1 MPAVS
6 PVRHTRFAAAFGA
19 LIITVCVGAAA
30 ISSCSARGEANAG
43 STTSAGASP
52 TPSPEDL
59 TTVFASLRWSDSA
72 ARSKLDEA
80 QYRGYW
86 ACMASRGFDFAFE
99 PPATTAISTFDR
111 RWGVRD
117 DHEAATWAFG
127 LPGTLVVDQSESAE
141 FRYREQL
148 SPQQR
153 TAFDVASVG
162 QPNSSIEATITISEM
177 GLQQK
182 VGFTM
187 SAESCS
193 MRGIEAAYGSIDRY
207 MRFEGY
213 RQAISYAL
221 FALDSGASASADVVD
236 ALHDWSTCMHRRGY
250 PSAVDPT
257 QLAEEFGSS
266 LTPEA
271 TAAARDHVSCLD
283 ESQLYER
290 WQSQLAA
297 DALHSEPGLLAA
309 ARELEALRSQIV
321 EAG

>member
-1 MPAVS
+1 MPAVN
-6 PVRHTRFAAAFGA
+6 PVPRTRDAVAFGA
-19 LIITVCVGAAA
+19 LIVTACVVGAS
-30 ISSCSARGEANAG
+30 ISSCSARGGANVGPTA
-43 STTSAGASP
+43 TEGASA
-52 TPSPEDL
+52 TPSPEDV
-59 TTVFASLRWSDSA
+59 TTIFGALRWSDST
-72 ARSKLDEA
+72 ARSRLDEA

-86 ACMASRGFDFAFE
+86 DCMTSRGFDFAFE

-117 DHEAATWAFG
+117 DQEAATWAFA
-127 LPGTLVVDQSESAE
+127 LPGTLIVDQSESAE

-162 QPNSSIEATITISEM
+162 QPNSSVEATINISEM

-182 VGFTM
+182 VGFTL

-193 MRGIEAAYGSIDRY
+193 MRGIETAYGSLDRY
-207 MRFEGY
+207 LRFEGY
-213 RQAISYAL
+213 RQAISYGL
-221 FALDSGASASADVVD
+221 FALDSGASASREVVD
-236 ALHDWSTCMHRRGY
+236 ALHDWSTCMQRRGY
-250 PSAVDPT
+250 PSAVEPT

-271 TAAARDHVSCLD
+271 VAAARADVSCLD

-290 WQSQLAA
+290 WQTQLSA
-297 DALHSEPGLLAA
+297 DALRTQPGLLAA
-309 ARELEALRSQIV
+309 ARALEDLRSQIV
-321 EAG
+321 KEL